1 MATNKL
7 SAVWTPNAVPS
18 DAASLPVYLA
28 RELLRASQVIKIM
41 QERIDALEAK
51 ATSTT
56 ATTSTT

>member
-7 SAVWTPNAVPS
+7 SAVWTPKAVPS

-56 ATTSTT
+56 